1 MGLFYLLFFC
11 IWPFGALILS
21 FIKYSKKWTKNLIWA
36 FVVFYGYTFVI
47 SNDTMDAN
55 RLLARFETAI
65 QFKGDIHTYFLRLF
79 VLTEGNINFIEPF
92 IHYLVALFT
101 DNFQILMAVF
111 GLIFGYF
118 YSRNICYL
126 IDYIKPSRITL
137 YSQILLFT
145 FIFIIGYWEINGFRF
160 WTAIHI
166 FFYALIPYFT
176 KGKKGRLWWLL
187 VAFLLHYSLLLPISF
202 FLIYLVLGNRTKMFF
217 YMFLVTFLISSIN
230 ITKVGD
236 IMQSFLPSIF
246 ESKIN
251 EKMSDKALA
260 KDELHEFGMAGRI
273 KSLVFIA
280 INISYV
286 LLYYFNRFEIK
297 KRETLYNYFS
307 FTLLMLI
314 LGNLGGLI
322 PQGGGRF
329 SIVAALFCISFLII
343 LLKNFELKYPLKQ
356 FMPITASFFL
366 LGILGFIRMS
376 FNTTNIIAIIGNPIL
391 TIFYDPHKALI
402 YYLPFL

>member
-1 MGLFYLLFFC
+1 MGFFYLLFFC

-55 RLLARFETAI
+55 RLLTRFETAV
-65 QFKGDIHTYFLRLF
+65 QFKGDIHAYFLNLF
-79 VLTEGNINFIEPF
+79 ILTEGNINFLEPF

-118 YSRNICYL
+118 YSRNICY
-126 IDYIKPSRITL
+126 IINYIKPSRITL
-137 YSQILLFT
+137 YNQVLIFT

-160 WTAIHI
+160 WTASHI
-166 FFYALIPYFT
+166 FFYALIPYFIE
-176 KGKKGRLWWLL
+176 GKKNRLWWLI

-202 FLIYLVLGNRTKMFF
+202 FLLYLVLGNRTKLFF
-217 YMFLVTFLISSIN
+217 YVFLATFLISSIN
-230 ITKVGD
+230 VTKVGD
-236 IMQSFLPSIF
+236 IMLNILPSVF
-246 ESKIN
+246 EGKIN
-251 EKMSDKALA
+251 EKMSEKALIT
-260 KDELHEFGMAGRI
+260 DELDDQGMAGRI
-273 KSLVFIA
+273 KTLLFIA
-280 INISYV
+280 INASYI
-286 LLYYFNRFEIK
+286 LLYYFNRIEIR
-297 KRETLYNYFS
+297 KRQNLYNYFS

-314 LGNLGGLI
+314 LGNLGSLI
-322 PQGGGRF
+322 PRGGGRF
-329 SIVAALFCISFLII
+329 SIVAALFCVSFLV
-343 LLKNFELKYPLKQ
+343 LFLNHFKLKYPLSQLK
-356 FMPITASFFL
+356 PIIGSFFI

-391 TIFYDPHKALI
+391 AIFYNPHKALI